1 MKLDDEIKNA
11 IDSVKKLKHIQKVLC
26 TPEATAAI
34 NQLVIDHYDAFSF
47 AISDEKQLDTGIKN
61 INWKE
66 NIVEINNTY
75 IGYYTDYDNI
85 AEKVNMLNGGTS
97 VRYVFT
103 KETKVDDIT
112 FKISDYLVANLPDDD
127 ILLLKRIGK
136 IKETLVDSH
145 IDMQIQCGIN

>member
-11 IDSVKKLKHIQKVLC
+11 IDSIEKLKHIQKVFC
-26 TPEATAAI
+26 TPEATAAV

-47 AISDEKQLDTGIKN
+47 AIGDERQLNPGIKS
-61 INWKE
+61 IDCKE
-66 NIVEINNTY
+66 NIVEINHTY

-85 AEKVNMLNGGTS
+85 AEKINMLNGGTS

-136 IKETLVDSH
+136 IKETLVDSR
-145 IDMQIQCGIN
+145 IDMQIQCDIN